1 MPKMPKL
8 PRRPVPPPAV
18 SDDDIK
24 LFHEAIGPVRRHTSQ
39 DAESPRANRPE
50 PEPRQFLLDEARVRD
65 ELLDMPIDPAEME
78 VGEELSF
85 LRDGY
90 RPDLLKRL
98 KRGHFSIEDE
108 IDLHQMNA
116 EVARA
121 AVVEFMAEAK
131 RRGLHCIKLI
141 HGKGLRSRAGGPV
154 IKRLVDKMLRQR
166 DDVVAF
172 ASARSEQGGTG
183 ATVVLL
189 RYRG

>member
-1 MPKMPKL
+1 MRK
-8 PRRPVPPPAV
+8 RPARPPDPV
-18 SDDDIK
+18 SDDNIR
-24 LFHEAIGPVRRHTSQ
+24 LFHEAIGPVRRHVSDSAPGNTV
-39 DAESPRANRPE
+39 AKPE
-50 PEPRQFLLDEARVRD
+50 PEPKQFLLDEARVRD
-65 ELLDMPIDPAEME
+65 ELLDMPIDPGEME

-116 EVARA
+116 EVARS
-121 AVVEFMAEAK
+121 AVVEFMVEAK

-166 DDVVAF
+166 DDVVGF
-172 ASARSEQGGTG
+172 ASARSEHGGTG

-189 RYRG
+189 KYRN